1 MYYNTIEE
9 VTNEIETIIVKAK
22 TDFSHLSYEQ
32 LNWKPNANSW
42 SVGQCLEHLA
52 QSAYVY
58 QPLFKD
64 LISGTQK
71 PNFWRKIPFLP
82 SMFGGMILKAV
93 QPERTKKGKTFPVFE
108 PTQSDISTEIIDK
121 LEQRL
126 RVFSDLVVQL
136 EGIDLNKTIVT
147 SPVAAFV
154 NYSLLQALNIV
165 TVHNYRHF
173 NQAQEVMEM
182 KGFPK

>member
-1 MYYNTIEE
+1 MYYHTIEE
-9 VTNEIETIIVKAK
+9 VTSEIEKIILKAK

-32 LNWKPNANSW
+32 LNWKPNNNSW
-42 SVGQCLEHLA
+42 SVGQCLDHLA

-64 LISGTQK
+64 LINDTQK
-71 PNFWRKIPFLP
+71 PNFWRKVPFLP
-82 SMFGGMILKAV
+82 SMFGNLILKAV

-108 PTQSDISTEIIDK
+108 PTQSDIPTDILDR
-121 LEQRL
+121 LEERL
-126 RVFSDLVVQL
+126 KEFSGLAERL

-154 NYSLLQALNIV
+154 NYSLLHALNIV
-165 TVHNYRHF
+165 TVHNFRHF
-173 NQAQEVMEM
+173 NQAQEVMDMEE
-182 KGFPK
+182 FPK